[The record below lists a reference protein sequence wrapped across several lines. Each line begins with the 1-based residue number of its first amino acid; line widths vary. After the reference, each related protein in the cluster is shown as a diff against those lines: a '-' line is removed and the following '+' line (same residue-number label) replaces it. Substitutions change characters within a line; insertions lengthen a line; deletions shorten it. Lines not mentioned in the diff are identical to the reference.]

1 MPSIAN
7 MVFNQCRKLKRRNGQ
22 GPRLILTVC
31 LLCLSC
37 VGYAANARR
46 IAMQGN
52 GRGAAACAACHG
64 LDGDSQQAAGFP
76 YLAGLDARYLRRQL
90 DAMADGTRAA
100 PVMRPIAAVLSP
112 DERAALAIY
121 YSRMRNRTQ
130 PDMRLMA
137 APGLGETLA
146 MRGRWSQQLPA
157 CEQCHGP
164 QGRGAGEYFPALA
177 GQPAA
182 YLAAQLQAFRQGLR
196 RDDPLGLMRH
206 IATLLNSTDIAAVAA
221 WYAAQPAD
229 AAHQQPRAGAST
241 VPSAESMEPVA
252 AAAADH
258 GSSSSH
264 QAMLPFTPP
273 DETQMPA
280 GPLGDAVRQGRA
292 IFLHTRDYAPAY
304 ARNALSCGNCHLD
317 AGRHADSAPLW
328 AAYVR
333 YPIYSRKSRR
343 VDTFG
348 ERLQECFRF
357 SLNGRAPPLDSP
369 VLVALESYA
378 RWLATG
384 APVGAALPGAGYP
397 KADQAPPQPPDY
409 RRGAQVYQD
418 RCALCHGAEGQG
430 LRITG
435 RYVFPPVWG
444 AQSYNWG
451 AGMQELN
458 QAAAFIRA
466 NMPLG
471 MGGSLTTQGAW
482 DVAMYINAHERPQD
496 PRYTGNIAVTRAR
509 YHNSPWSLYGTV
521 VNGHLLGSAPARP
534 GPVP

>member
-1 MPSIAN
+1 MASSRYRERHRGEAHG
-7 MVFNQCRKLKRRNGQ
+7 FGLL
-22 GPRLILTVC
+22 LIVWLLSLPYTV
-31 LLCLSC
+31 
-37 VGYAANARR
+37 YALDARH

-52 GRGAAACAACHG
+52 GRGATACVACHG
-64 LDGDSQQAAGFP
+64 ADGAGQRTAGFP

-90 DAMADGTRAA
+90 DAMADGTRTA
-100 PVMRPIAAVLSP
+100 PVMRPIALALST
-112 DERAALAIY
+112 DERAALTTY
-121 YSRMRNRTQ
+121 YSRMRNRLQ
-130 PDMRLMA
+130 SEPPPFAIPALGA
-137 APGLGETLA
+137 ALA
-146 MRGRWSQQLPA
+146 TRGRWTRQLPA
-157 CEQCHGP
+157 CDQCHGP
-164 QGRGAGEYFPALA
+164 QGRGAGEHFPPLA
-177 GQPAA
+177 GQPAV

-196 RDDPLGLMRH
+196 RDDPMGLMRH
-206 IATLLNSTDIAAVAA
+206 VATQLNPAEVTAVAA
-221 WYAAQPAD
+221 WYAAQPTGAAAPVMD
-229 AAHQQPRAGAST
+229 AAI
-241 VPSAESMEPVA
+241 VDA
-252 AAAADH
+252 AAH
-258 GSSSSH
+258 EVSSSGRTTSV
-264 QAMLPFTPP
+264 FTPP

-292 IFLHTRDYAPAY
+292 IFLHTREYAPAY
-304 ARNALSCGNCHLD
+304 VHNGLSCGNCHLD

-409 RRGAQVYQD
+409 RRGEQVYQD

-430 LRITG
+430 LRIAG

-471 MGGSLTTQGAW
+471 QGDSLTRQEAW
-482 DVAMYINAHERPQD
+482 DVAMYINTHERPQD

-534 GPVP
+534 ASGAGRVTLR